1 MVDDR
6 LNNNNMNVEE
16 EQEQEINLYALFFK
30 YMVYWPWFV
39 ASVLVC

>member
-30 YMVYWPWFV
+30 YMVY
-39 ASVLVC
+39 

>member
-30 YMVYWPWFV
+30 YMVYYYSNDHPP
-39 ASVLVC
+39 